1 MIWLTWRQFRGQA
14 LVALAALAALAI
26 FLVVLGLRLRHA
38 YDVNVGCTG
47 CSVRDG
53 AQTIKDHYFTVLL
66 LTGFVLVLLPAVVGA
81 FWGAPLVARELE
93 TGTHR
98 LVWNQSVTRTRWL
111 AVKLGF
117 VTLATVAFTGALS
130 LLFTWAASAY
140 DKALNDRFDPLFFP
154 TRNLAPLGYT
164 VFAVV
169 AGVTIGLLI
178 RRTVPAM
185 AITLAVFAALQIL
198 MPTVIRGH
206 LQPPVNRSVAFEA
219 ADSHGLWLNR
229 DGKTSVPGYDVPG
242 AWVLTANPALRGADG
257 ELAPESLTKACFTGE
272 PDEAKQCLEAL
283 NLHTELSYQPADRY
297 WTFQW
302 LEFGIY
308 LLLAGL
314 LAGFAFWRIPRGL
327 N

>member
-1 MIWLTWRQFRGQA
+1 MIWLTWRQFRSQA
-14 LVALAALAALAI
+14 LVALVALAALAI

-47 CSVRDG
+47 CTVQQG
-53 AQTIKDHYFTVLL
+53 AETLKNHYFTVLL
-66 LTGFVLVLLPAVVGA
+66 LTGFVMILLPAVVGA

-117 VTLATVAFTGALS
+117 VTLAAAAFTGALS
-130 LLFTWAASAY
+130 LLFTWAASPY
-140 DKALNDRFDPLFFP
+140 DRALDDRFDPLFFP

-169 AGVTIGLLI
+169 AGITIGLI
-178 RRTVPAM
+178 TRRTVLAM
-185 AITLAVFAALQIL
+185 AITLAAFAALQVL
-198 MPTVIRGH
+198 MPTVIRAH
-206 LQPPVNRSVAFEA
+206 LQPPVTESVAFVA

-229 DGKTSVPGYDVPG
+229 EGEVAVPGYDVAG
-242 AWVLTANPALRGADG
+242 AWVLTANPNLLGADG
-257 ELAPESLTKACFTGE
+257 ELAPESSTKPCFTGE
-272 PDEAKQCLEAL
+272 PDQAKQCLQAL
-283 NLHTELSYQPADRY
+283 NLHTELAYQPADRY

-302 LEFGIY
+302 LELGIY
-308 LLLAGL
+308 VLLAGL
-314 LAGFAFWRIPRGL
+314 LAGYAFWRIPRGL
-327 N
+327 S